1 MITLPQVTSVI
12 QSLMKPGEHLYLVGG
27 AVRDALL
34 SKPNQDLDFVCT
46 GDPRIIGRKLADKL
60 SGASYMLDEERNAC
74 RVIVKNEQDGFLVF
88 DFTQIRGQTLNDD
101 LLERDFTINAIA
113 IDLKNP
119 SEIIDPLNGSKDL
132 VEKWLRPCKETSF
145 IDDPLRGI
153 RAIRYAVKYD
163 LDIAPSTIDLLKSA
177 IDNLSLISKER
188 KRDELFKILEI
199 EKPASALEL
208 FAQYNMLEH
217 LSLSAIPSLH
227 NALVRLKILT
237 ELTKSSNEENPG
249 KPGIESKPNYLGS
262 IFSENMRF
270 LRERFDQVNLSGRS
284 IRVLDALITLLWD
297 LNEEEGAKAIEGL
310 ALSREEQELVCIS
323 LRHKC
328 WILDQFSSQKVPER
342 QFVYRYYQSLGIAGL
357 DVAVL
362 TLVEAVSNPSFDWG
376 EAQRSELGSFCQ
388 KLVEIFER
396 NPEYVYPKLYLTGRD
411 LMFEFDIPQGP
422 RIGQLLEGLREQQ
435 AIGLIENRTQ
445 ANAWVDRQIQK
456 GFIKG

>member
-1 MITLPQVTSVI
+1 
-12 QSLMKPGEHLYLVGG
+12 MKPGEHLYLVGG

-60 SGASYMLDEERNAC
+60 SGAFYMLDEERNAC

-88 DFTQIRGQTLNDD
+88 DFSQVRGQTLNDD

>member
-1 MITLPQVTSVI
+1 
-12 QSLMKPGEHLYLVGG
+12 
-27 AVRDALL
+27 
-34 SKPNQDLDFVCT
+34 
-46 GDPRIIGRKLADKL
+46 
-60 SGASYMLDEERNAC
+60 
-74 RVIVKNEQDGFLVF
+74 
-88 DFTQIRGQTLNDD
+88 
-101 LLERDFTINAIA
+101 
-113 IDLKNP
+113 
-119 SEIIDPLNGSKDL
+119 L

-145 IDDPLRGI
+145 IDDPLRVI

-177 IDNLSLISKER
+177 IDYLSLISKER

-208 FAQYNMLEH
+208 FAQYNVLEH

-249 KPGIESKPNYLGS
+249 TPGIESNPNYLGS

-328 WILDQFSSQKVPER
+328 WILDQFSSQKVPDR
-342 QFVYRYYQSLGIAGL
+342 QFVYRYYQSLGFAGL

-362 TLVEAVSNPSFDWG
+362 TLVEAVSNPSFDGG

-388 KLVEIFER
+388 KLVETFER

-445 ANAWVDRQIQK
+445 ANAWVDSQIQK